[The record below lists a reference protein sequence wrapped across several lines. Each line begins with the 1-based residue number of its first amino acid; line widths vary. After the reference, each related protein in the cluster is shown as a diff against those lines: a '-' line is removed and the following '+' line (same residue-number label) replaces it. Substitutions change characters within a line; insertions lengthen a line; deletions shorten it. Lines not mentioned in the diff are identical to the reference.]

1 MRINMCLRE
10 RASCEDESIDEIAAF
25 LGVGEAVAEMTS
37 RAMGGSMLFQ
47 DALKMRLDL
56 MAISSESMTRFL
68 AEHPA
73 RLSPGIRELV
83 ALLHSRGVQVYLV
96 SGGFRLVIHPIA
108 DALNIPQSNVFAN
121 TLLFNTDGSYS
132 GFDPVEFT
140 SRSGG
145 KREAVAAVAARD
157 GHETI
162 VMVGDG
168 ATDAEA
174 RAPGAAALFVGYGG
188 VVYREA
194 VAQKADWYIT
204 RVQQLIDA
212 LESKSSA

>member
-1 MRINMCLRE
+1 
-10 RASCEDESIDEIAAF
+10 
-25 LGVGEAVAEMTS
+25 MTS

-121 TLLFNTDGSYS
+121 TLLFNVRRGSLRGRAVLVWSGVDCAKCSLFLATVTFTRRLFAPFSPRPMGPTLALTRSSSPRGPEASVKPWRPLLPGTD
-132 GFDPVEFT
+132 
-140 SRSGG
+140 
-145 KREAVAAVAARD
+145 
-157 GHETI
+157 
-162 VMVGDG
+162 
-168 ATDAEA
+168 
-174 RAPGAAALFVGYGG
+174 
-188 VVYREA
+188 
-194 VAQKADWYIT
+194 T
-204 RVQQLIDA
+204 RP
-212 LESKSSA
+212 